1 MGSPSNGIYIVQG
14 EISLVVM
21 AMRRSARWTSH
32 SHRDDDGDPLIASFS
47 QLKDI
52 LNNITELHE
61 VEPNAFLSPFLEVI
75 RSEDTTGP
83 ITGLALTSVNKF
95 LSYGLVDPSRDDAAP
110 AIENI
115 ADAVTHAR
123 FVGTDPGSDE
133 VVLMKILH
141 VLRTLLLCPA
151 GVLLNNESVCEIM
164 QSCFRI
170 CFEMRLSELLR
181 KSAEHTLMDMVQL
194 LFTRLPQ
201 FREDP
206 KWNANMKKLKMRTG
220 GVDQARMGRR
230 KKSPKPKQKKT
241 KQTNSASQPSS
252 QLSTTLEEGG
262 RPPKEGEETRE
273 GPSTKE
279 QELEQAL
286 NEESENTIEKQECGS
301 VGGDTVSEGQ
311 DSGVDPGTA
320 VDPGVAYLEATR
332 ESIATTPV
340 EGTTIIDIVNGF
352 QAASVNVYDE
362 SREDLSLPPV
372 ESLGEVNMCGTSS
385 STDFKEHISLNIP
398 ESESLV
404 RSASEMSLPVSQSET
419 ERDEED
425 SHNITSETQES
436 QPLDVSDTSTHEG
449 EIGDKDEMVNPR
461 GVRFIPHQHH
471 HNEGVSL
478 IPYGLP
484 CVRELFRFLISL
496 TNPLDRHNTDV
507 MIHMGLSLLTV
518 ALESGADHIG
528 HFSSLVFLVKDDMC
542 RFMFMLV
549 QSERLSL
556 SAAALRVCFL
566 LFESLRA
573 HLKLQLEMYLTRLS
587 EIITSDHPR
596 ITYEVRELALESIVQ
611 LWRIP
616 GLVTE
621 LYLNYDCDLYC
632 TNLFEDLTKL
642 LSKNA
647 FPVSGLFSTHLL
659 SLDALVT
666 VVDGIEQ
673 HCHTRILTATKP
685 QQDLTDPAGPE
696 ETGSGEMKDVVGS
709 DKVIG
714 PPTTGYAMAKKVMQA
729 KDLVPNKKGIE
740 PKKGPFIKPNR
751 MKVSEHLP
759 SHDEL
764 NALKQRKRVYNTGT
778 EYFNQKPGKGIHY
791 LQEQGL
797 LKDPLDPGEVVN
809 FIKENPKI
817 DKKVL
822 GEFITKR
829 NNTPLLEAFVK
840 SFHFED
846 LRIDEALRQYL
857 EAFRLPG
864 EAPVISMVLD
874 CFADHWHKS
883 NGEPFAN
890 ADAAFTLAYA
900 IIMLNVDQHN
910 HNVKKQSIPMTID
923 QFKRNLKAT
932 NGGEDFEG
940 EMLVEIYHAIKTDE
954 IVMPSEQTGLVRE
967 NYLWK
972 VLLKRGGQR
981 DGGFCHAPT
990 GAFDHDLFT
999 LIWGPTVAALSFV
1012 FDKSSDEAIISKAIS
1027 GFRKCAMISAHY
1039 GMSDVFDN
1047 LVISLCKFTTLLS
1060 TAEAPEN
1067 IPISFG
1073 INMKAQLSARTV
1085 FTLAHRHG
1093 DILREGWKNILD
1105 CMLQLYRAKLLPKCM
1120 VEVEDFISPTGKI
1133 CLVKEESQ
1141 GSNQRSETGVL
1152 SSFYSYF
1159 TMAESPGSKG
1169 PSPEEEEA
1177 TKAASKCIRDCQL
1190 EQLIVDSKFLRE
1202 ESLHELI
1209 KALMLA
1215 SEGEEAHE
1223 SKGTNYD
1230 EDAAVFFFEQFITCI
1245 LQNRDR
1251 VTPIW
1256 ESVKEHIYNLVV
1268 NAPERT
1274 FMVERTVVG
1283 LLRISIRLLR
1293 REDIAP
1299 QVLSSI
1305 QVLLM
1310 MKPQVVHSVQICQQ
1324 VSYGLHDMLRTN
1336 AANIHASQDW
1346 YTLFTLLEVVGAGVN
1361 PPPVLQVNSG
1371 VNLPEGLREAEALS
1385 DSELP
1390 SGNGQRVGGDRDY
1403 NSDSE
1408 YEIRNRPNANNSHGE
1423 FEVQAVPENGSWML
1437 VNKDE
1442 PLYKKLA
1449 PYNQY
1454 SIELNEPVHFCDSKS
1469 LLKSSETLSFLVRD
1483 AAHVT
1488 PLNFESCVHAI
1499 RAFAEASL
1507 NGGHKKQASP
1517 PRNVKDKKGK
1527 QKGKTKHM
1535 KKSSS
1540 SPGHLHNATGS
1551 DDEGEGGELQAELHS
1566 LSIQLLDLMH
1576 TLHTRANNIYSS
1588 WAEEGGSSEPGSCF
1602 DVGSESLWVK
1612 CWCPLLQGIARLC
1625 CDSRRQVR
1633 GQALTY
1639 LQRALLVHD
1648 LQTLCAVEWEAC
1660 FNKILFPLLTKLME
1674 NINAEDPSG
1683 MEETRMR
1690 ASTLLC
1696 KVFLQHLT
1704 PLLSLSTFTALWLTI
1719 LDFMD
1724 KYMHADRS
1732 DLLAEAI
1739 PESLKNMLLVMDTA
1753 GIFHSGEE
1761 CESQLWRLTWDRIT
1775 TFLPHLKDEL
1785 FKPAQPTPE
1794 PTKLHM
1800 EREETPTPEP
1810 KESAPLLT
1818 GETTEHGETGLVNH
1832 AEDNEERASS
1842 VSNQSSR
1849 PTSPE
1854 NMASLTADQGIP
1866 SAASYFLHTPL
1877 PTVPTSGGVST
1888 TCTETTSQVRDV
1900 QQSFPEGLSKS
1911 SSEPMLGPAVPLLLN
1926 PELMKG
1932 TAIHIVSPQVHKT
1945 AGSLYLGVH
1954 NTVSRPADLQPLP
1967 MGMQNTPT
1975 AMERPEAPKG
1985 TTQYPM
1991 DTEHPKG
1998 TPMSTVPVEIPH
2010 LPTIP

>member
-1 MGSPSNGIYIVQG
+1 MSSPSNGIFIIQG
-14 EISLVVM
+14 EISLVVT
-21 AMRRSARWTSH
+21 AMRRSSRWSSH
-32 SHRDDDGDPLIASFS
+32 SQRDDDADPLLGSFS
-47 QLKDI
+47 HLKDV
-52 LNNITELHE
+52 LNSITELSE
-61 VEPNAFLSPFLEVI
+61 IEPNVFLGPFLEVI

-83 ITGLALTSVNKF
+83 ITGLALTSINKF
-95 LSYGLVDPSRDDAAP
+95 LAYNLVDPGCEDASP

-151 GVLLNNESVCEIM
+151 GVLLTNESVCEIM

-201 FREDP
+201 FKEDP
-206 KWNANMKKLKMRTG
+206 KWTANMKKLKMRTG

-230 KKSPKPKQKKT
+230 KKSPKPKQKKMKPSLT
-241 KQTNSASQPSS
+241 PQPHTPDTQTVQSGVAGTEISTQNDQNSESRLASSKEMESS
-252 QLSTTLEEGG
+252 LGHSGNEDLEKSTD
-262 RPPKEGEETRE
+262 
-273 GPSTKE
+273 S
-279 QELEQAL
+279 L
-286 NEESENTIEKQECGS
+286 NKMSPDSGLAGS
-301 VGGDTVSEGQ
+301 VSQSESFTQDT
-311 DSGVDPGTA
+311 DNTVDQ
-320 VDPGVAYLEATR
+320 GVAYIHANR

-340 EGTTIIDIVNGF
+340 EGTTIIDIVKGF
-352 QAASVNVYDE
+352 QDAGQSDDMEVIVDQN
-362 SREDLSLPPV
+362 LSSPSEGSGQVLQCDSNS
-372 ESLGEVNMCGTSS
+372 EL
-385 STDFKEHISLNIP
+385 KEHISLTIP
-398 ESESLV
+398 LDDSLV
-404 RSASEMSLPVSQSET
+404 RSASEASLPQSENW
-419 ERDEED
+419 EED
-425 SHNITSETQES
+425 SMNSSLADSSVQSVIDGSSSTV
-436 QPLDVSDTSTHEG
+436 VSSGVDGSVSGSNHVV
-449 EIGDKDEMVNPR
+449 KDDYVNPR
-461 GVRFIPHQHH
+461 GVRFIPHHH
-471 HNEGVSL
+471 QSHEGSVPL

-528 HFSSLVFLVKDDMC
+528 QYASLVYLVKDDMC
-542 RFMFMLV
+542 RYLFMLV

-566 LFESLRA
+566 LFESMRS
-573 HLKLQLEMYLTRLS
+573 HLKLQLEMYLTKLS

-596 ITYEVRELALESIVQ
+596 ITYDVRELALESIVQ

-647 FPVSGLFSTHLL
+647 FPVAGLFSTHLL
-659 SLDALVT
+659 SLDALRT

-673 HCHTRILTATKP
+673 HCHSRILKSTTSSTNTVQADNAKKTTDAGVTEGQQGASTTDGDKVESTSGSTSSVNTAVQK
-685 QQDLTDPAGPE
+685 
-696 ETGSGEMKDVVGS
+696 SGQNKDVTNETIS
-709 DKVIG
+709 NK
-714 PPTTGYAMAKKVMQA
+714 AK
-729 KDLVPNKKGIE
+729 E
-740 PKKGPFIKPNR
+740 PRKGPYIKPNR
-751 MKVSEHLP
+751 MKVKDDLP
-759 SHDEL
+759 TLDQL
-764 NALKQRKRVYNTGT
+764 IALKQRKRVYHTGT
-778 EYFNQKPGKGIHY
+778 EYFNQKPTKGIAY

-797 LKDPLDPGEVVN
+797 LSDPLDPGEVVT

-822 GEFITKR
+822 GEYITKR
-829 NNTPLLEAFVK
+829 SNSKLLEAFVK

-864 EAPVISMVLD
+864 EAPVIALVMEH
-874 CFADHWHKS
+874 FADHWHKS
-883 NGEPFAN
+883 NGEPFFN

-900 IIMLNVDQHN
+900 VIMLNVDQHN
-910 HNVKKQSIPMTID
+910 HNVKKQNIPMTVEE
-923 QFKRNLKAT
+923 FKKNLKKT
-932 NGGEDFEG
+932 NGNEDFEG
-940 EMLVEIYHAIKTDE
+940 EMLVEIYNAIKSDE
-954 IVMPSEQTGLVRE
+954 IVMPSEHTGLVRE

-972 VLLKRGGQR
+972 VLLKRGSTKEGL
-981 DGGFCHAPT
+981 FTHAPT
-990 GAFDHDLFT
+990 GEFDHDLFT

-1012 FDKSSDEAIISKAIS
+1012 FDKSSDESIIAKAIS

-1060 TAEAPEN
+1060 SVEAPEN

-1073 INMKAQLSARTV
+1073 MNNKAQLAARTV
-1085 FTLAHRHG
+1085 FSLAQRHG

-1105 CMLQLYRAKLLPKCM
+1105 CMLQLYRAKLLPKSM
-1120 VEVEDFISPTGKI
+1120 IEVEDFLNPTGKI
-1133 CLVKEESQ
+1133 CLIKEESQ
-1141 GSNQRSETGVL
+1141 SNQRSETGVL

-1159 TMAESPGSKG
+1159 TLSEPASNKG

-1177 TKAASKCIRDCQL
+1177 TKLATKCIRECQL

-1209 KALMLA
+1209 KALISA
-1215 SEGEEAHE
+1215 SQGIEAHD
-1223 SKGTNYD
+1223 SMGTVYD

-1256 ESVKEHIYNLVV
+1256 QSVREHIYSLIV
-1268 NAPERT
+1268 NATEHT
-1274 FMVERTVVG
+1274 FMVERAVVG

-1293 REDIAP
+1293 REEIAP

-1305 QVLLM
+1305 QILLM
-1310 MKPQVVHSVQICQQ
+1310 MKPQVIHGIPVCQQ
-1324 VSYGLHDMLRTN
+1324 IAYGLHDMLRTN
-1336 AANIHASQDW
+1336 AANIHASHDW
-1346 YTLFTLLEVVGAGVN
+1346 YSLFMLLEVVGAGVN

-1371 VNLPEGLREAEALS
+1371 VDLSEGLIEAGAQS

-1390 SGNGQRVGGDRDY
+1390 SNTSVISSSTDRGY
-1403 NSDSE
+1403 TSDSE
-1408 YEIRNRPNANNSHGE
+1408 LLETRNRPSSDY
-1423 FEVQAVPENGSWML
+1423 EVRAVPENGSWML
-1437 VNKDE
+1437 VNKDDSF
-1442 PLYKKLA
+1442 KKLC
-1449 PYNQY
+1449 PVNQY
-1454 SIELNEPVHFCDSKS
+1454 SIELNEAVQFCDSKS

-1507 NGGHKKQASP
+1507 NGGHRKTPNISKQSRDRKHKHKQKKQS
-1517 PRNVKDKKGK
+1517 R
-1527 QKGKTKHM
+1527 M
-1535 KKSSS
+1535 KKSHS
-1540 SPGHLHNATGS
+1540 SPSHLQMSASS
-1551 DDEGEGGELQAELHS
+1551 DEENDSEGTDAELHS

-1576 TLHTRANNIYSS
+1576 TLHTRANSIYSS
-1588 WAEEGGSSEPGSCF
+1588 WAEESHDSTKGDNPPVEIGT
-1602 DVGSESLWVK
+1602 DSLWIK

-1625 CDSRRQVR
+1625 CDARRQVR

-1648 LQTLCAVEWEAC
+1648 LQTLSAVEWEAC
-1660 FNKILFPLLTKLME
+1660 FNKILFPLLTKLLE
-1674 NINAEDPSG
+1674 NINTQDPSG

-1696 KVFLQHLT
+1696 KVFLQHLS

-1719 LDFMD
+1719 LEFMD

-1739 PESLKNMLLVMDTA
+1739 PESLKNMLLVMETA
-1753 GIFHSGEE
+1753 GIFQCGDDDDT
-1761 CESQLWRLTWDRIT
+1761 QLWRLTWDRIG
-1775 TFLPHLKDEL
+1775 TFLPHLKEEL
-1785 FKPAQPTPE
+1785 FKPTDHE
-1794 PTKLHM
+1794 PVKLAM
-1800 EREETPTPEP
+1800 DREETPTPES
-1810 KESAPLLT
+1810 ESTPMLPGAT
-1818 GETTEHGETGLVNH
+1818 GTVTDSSTSGATENKAAMDGRCTTPENVNTMTTEVPESTSDGAEILRGQPALQHDGRGPVILSSNSGSPVHTGQGST
-1832 AEDNEERASS
+1832 DQ
-1842 VSNQSSR
+1842 SNSQ
-1849 PTSPE
+1849 
-1854 NMASLTADQGIP
+1854 Q
-1866 SAASYFLHTPL
+1866 
-1877 PTVPTSGGVST
+1877 TV
-1888 TCTETTSQVRDV
+1888 
-1900 QQSFPEGLSKS
+1900 LSNY
-1911 SSEPMLGPAVPLLLN
+1911 PMN
-1926 PELMKG
+1926 R
-1932 TAIHIVSPQVHKT
+1932 
-1945 AGSLYLGVH
+1945 VH
-1954 NTVSRPADLQPLP
+1954 N
-1967 MGMQNTPT
+1967 
-1975 AMERPEAPKG
+1975 
-1985 TTQYPM
+1985 
-1991 DTEHPKG
+1991 
-1998 TPMSTVPVEIPH
+1998 I
-2010 LPTIP
+2010 

>member
-1 MGSPSNGIYIVQG
+1 MTSPSNGIYIIQG
-14 EISLVVM
+14 EISLVVT
-21 AMRRSARWTSH
+21 AMRRTSRWSSH
-32 SHRDDDGDPLIASFS
+32 SQRDDDGDPLFSSFS
-47 QLKDI
+47 QLKDV
-52 LNNITELHE
+52 LNTITELSE
-61 VEPNAFLSPFLEVI
+61 IEPNAFLGPFLEVI

-95 LSYGLVDPSRDDAAP
+95 LSYGLVDPSCEEACP

-151 GVLLNNESVCEIM
+151 GVLLTNESVCEIM

-201 FREDP
+201 FKEDP
-206 KWNANMKKLKMRTG
+206 KWTANMKKLKMRTG

-230 KKSPKPKQKKT
+230 KRSPKPKQKKNKPSLT
-241 KQTNSASQPSS
+241 PQSTHSSS
-252 QLSTTLEEGG
+252 QGSSQAVPAASGDSQTQQGSGLDSQDGV
-262 RPPKEGEETRE
+262 KEGQVDGVKE
-273 GPSTKE
+273 GQVDGVKE
-279 QELEQAL
+279 GQKEAEIEQAMNEELEKSTEVSQD
-286 NEESENTIEKQECGS
+286 SGM
-301 VGGDTVSEGQ
+301 VDTVSQTAQENAGQ
-311 DSGVDPGTA
+311 ESDGNVDPGM
-320 VDPGVAYLEATR
+320 AYVKASR

-340 EGTTIIDIVNGF
+340 EGTNIIDIVQGF
-352 QAASVNVYDE
+352 QDAAQDDIEVIGASQAGEISEEGLYCTSGSNTDLKDHIFLTIPG
-362 SREDLSLPPV
+362 ED
-372 ESLGEVNMCGTSS
+372 
-385 STDFKEHISLNIP
+385 
-398 ESESLV
+398 SLV
-404 RSASEMSLPVSQSET
+404 RSASEVSLPQSET
-419 ERDEED
+419 WEED
-425 SHNITSETQES
+425 SVTSFPSTA
-436 QPLDVSDTSTHEG
+436 DTSAPSPAEG
-449 EIGDKDEMVNPR
+449 LATTPTDAPDGGNFVNPR
-461 GVRFIPHQHH
+461 GVRFIPHHH
-471 HNEGVSL
+471 HGHEGSVPL

-518 ALESGADHIG
+518 ALETGADHIG
-528 HFSSLVFLVKDDMC
+528 HFASLVYLVKDDMC
-542 RFMFMLV
+542 RYLFMLV

-556 SAAALRVCFL
+556 SSAALRVCFL
-566 LFESLRA
+566 LFESMRS
-573 HLKLQLEMYLTRLS
+573 HLKLQLEMYLTKLCDV
-587 EIITSDHPR
+587 ITSDHPR
-596 ITYEVRELALESIVQ
+596 ITYEVRELALEAIVQ

-659 SLDALVT
+659 SLDALLT
-666 VVDGIEQ
+666 VVDSIEQ
-673 HCHTRILTATKP
+673 HCHSRILKATTTTSHTVDQTKKG
-685 QQDLTDPAGPE
+685 TDQEGSVPGEGEKDESGVVAPPAV
-696 ETGSGEMKDVVGS
+696 GSTPGQKAAQSKDVASDNKPGS
-709 DKVIG
+709 K
-714 PPTTGYAMAKKVMQA
+714 PRETR
-729 KDLVPNKKGIE
+729 
-740 PKKGPFIKPNR
+740 KGPFIRPNR
-751 MKVSEHLP
+751 MKVTCNLP
-759 SHDEL
+759 TQEDL
-764 NALKQRKRVYNTGT
+764 FALKQRKRVYHTGT
-778 EYFNQKPGKGIHY
+778 EYFNQKPAKGIAY

-797 LKDPLDPGEVVN
+797 LSEPLDPEEVVS

-817 DKKVL
+817 DKKML
-822 GEFITKR
+822 GEYVTKR
-829 NNTPLLEAFVK
+829 NNSKLLEVFVK

-864 EAPVISMVLD
+864 EAPVISLVMEH
-874 CFADHWHKS
+874 FADHWHKS
-883 NGEPFAN
+883 NGEPFFN

-910 HNVKKQSIPMTID
+910 HNVKKQNIPMTVE
-923 QFKRNLKAT
+923 QFKKNLTKT
-932 NGGEDFEG
+932 NGGEDFES
-940 EMLVEIYHAIKTDE
+940 EMLVEIYNAIRSEE
-954 IVMPSEQTGLVRE
+954 IVMPSEHTGLVRE

-972 VLLKRGGQR
+972 VLLKRGSTKEGV
-981 DGGFCHAPT
+981 FTHAPT

-999 LIWGPTVAALSFV
+999 LIWGQTVAALSFV
-1012 FDKSSDEAIISKAIS
+1012 FDKSTSDESIISKAIS

-1060 TAEAPEN
+1060 SVEAPEN
-1067 IPISFG
+1067 IPILFG
-1073 INMKAQLSARTV
+1073 MNKKAQLAARTV
-1085 FTLAHRHG
+1085 FSLAHRHG

-1105 CMLQLYRAKLLPKCM
+1105 CMLQLYRAKLLPKSM
-1120 VEVEDFISPTGKI
+1120 IEVEDFLNPTGKI
-1133 CLVKEESQ
+1133 CLIKEEST
-1141 GSNQRSETGVL
+1141 SHQRSESGFL
-1152 SSFYSYF
+1152 SSVYSYF
-1159 TMAESPGSKG
+1159 TPEPAASKG

-1177 TKAASKCIRDCQL
+1177 TKLATKCIRDCQL

-1209 KALMLA
+1209 KALIFA
-1215 SEGEEAHE
+1215 SQGMEAHD
-1223 SKGTNYD
+1223 SMGTVYD

-1256 ESVKEHIYNLVV
+1256 QSVREHIYSLIV
-1268 NAPERT
+1268 NATEHT
-1274 FMVERTVVG
+1274 FMVERVVVG

-1293 REDIAP
+1293 REEVAP

-1305 QVLLM
+1305 QILLM
-1310 MKPQVVHSVQICQQ
+1310 MKPLVIHDFHISEQ
-1324 VSYGLHDMLRTN
+1324 VSYGLHDLLRTN
-1336 AANIHASQDW
+1336 AANIHSSHDW
-1346 YTLFTLLEVVGAGVN
+1346 YTLFMLLEVVGAGVN
-1361 PPPVLQVNSG
+1361 PPPVLQVNNG
-1371 VNLPEGLREAEALS
+1371 VNVTEGLIEAGAQS

-1390 SGNGQRVGGDRDY
+1390 SNSSVISGGTDRGY
-1403 NSDSE
+1403 TSDSE
-1408 YEIRNRPNANNSHGE
+1408 LETQSRNRTTPAD
-1423 FEVQAVPENGSWML
+1423 FEVRAVPENGSWML

-1442 PLYKKLA
+1442 QPYKKLT
-1449 PYNQY
+1449 PVNQY
-1454 SIELNEPVHFCDSKS
+1454 SIELNEHVQICDSKS

-1507 NGGHKKQASP
+1507 NGGHKKVTVSP
-1517 PRNVKDKKGK
+1517 KHSKDRKSKYK
-1527 QKGKTKHM
+1527 QKKQAAARM
-1535 KKSSS
+1535 KKSHS
-1540 SPGHLHNATGS
+1540 SPSQIQMTTSS
-1551 DDEGEGGELQAELHS
+1551 DEENEAEGLDAELHS

-1576 TLHTRANNIYSS
+1576 TLHTRANSIYSS
-1588 WAEEGGSSEPGSCF
+1588 WAEESHDRADTEQVIVDAGSG
-1602 DVGSESLWVK
+1602 SLWIK

-1625 CDSRRQVR
+1625 CDARRQVR

-1648 LQTLCAVEWEAC
+1648 LQTLSAVEWEAC
-1660 FNKILFPLLTKLME
+1660 FNKILFPLLTKLLE
-1674 NINAEDPSG
+1674 NINTQDPSG

-1696 KVFLQHLT
+1696 KVFLQHLS

-1753 GIFHSGEE
+1753 GIFQTGDDID
-1761 CESQLWRLTWDRIT
+1761 SQLWRLTWDRID
-1775 TFLPHLKDEL
+1775 TFLPHLKGEL
-1785 FKPAQPTPE
+1785 FKPADHE
-1794 PTKLHM
+1794 PCKLAM
-1800 EREETPTPEP
+1800 DREETPTPEP
-1810 KESAPLLT
+1810 ESTPLLS
-1818 GETTEHGETGLVNH
+1818 GTTPDPAVTSEPADGKAPVDGSHV
-1832 AEDNEERASS
+1832 
-1842 VSNQSSR
+1842 
-1849 PTSPE
+1849 SPE
-1854 NMASLTADQGIP
+1854 NDRLSSPGNAESSCLATEENLP

-1877 PTVPTSGGVST
+1877 PTVPSSHIAT
-1888 TCTETTSQVRDV
+1888 TTSSPSKTVSSEKTV
-1900 QQSFPEGLSKS
+1900 SSLSKS
-1911 SSEPMLGPAVPLLLN
+1911 TSEPVLSPGVPLLLN

-1932 TAIHIVSPQVHKT
+1932 TGIHIVSPQVHMGPKSSE
-1945 AGSLYLGVH
+1945 GSQSTSLI
-1954 NTVSRPADLQPLP
+1954 
-1967 MGMQNTPT
+1967 
-1975 AMERPEAPKG
+1975 
-1985 TTQYPM
+1985 
-1991 DTEHPKG
+1991 TEDQFY
-1998 TPMSTVPVEIPH
+1998 
-2010 LPTIP
+2010 